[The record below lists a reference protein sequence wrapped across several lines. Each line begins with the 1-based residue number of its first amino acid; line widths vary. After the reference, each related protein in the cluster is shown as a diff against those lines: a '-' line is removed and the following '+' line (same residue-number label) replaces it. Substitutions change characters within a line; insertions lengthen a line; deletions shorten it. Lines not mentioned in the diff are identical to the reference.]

1 MKRHQIQPLMDP
13 KDDKALDYLVD
24 KVREDARTEKLKE
37 KWVIA
42 ANVLNRFFTG
52 LFIFAAIVTIIA
64 IFIIELEVN
73 RYTPES

>member
-1 MKRHQIQPLMDP
+1 MDP